1 MEANRKT
8 GSNAFVGGR
17 CYYVTG
23 LLLAC
28 EMLCRRASLE
38 PLGLTVHVQDWPT
51 ISRTTTRV
59 AVGSMNDRGKSK
71 CDIVTANNIFLLSFV
86 EYMLLLKYVQLRQ
99 CAHTCYPY
107 SFFLF

>member
-1 MEANRKT
+1 M
-8 GSNAFVGGR
+8 
-17 CYYVTG
+17 
-23 LLLAC
+23 
-28 EMLCRRASLE
+28 
-38 PLGLTVHVQDWPT
+38 GLTVHVQDWPT